1 MLARLVRVWS
11 GRITLALLIGALV
24 VGLLGIFGESHYGDY
39 HLIVESLAVAAGI
52 TGVFAERR
60 AAAVERQQI
69 AVGAVHKELEDNIH
83 LLKDDSRFQLA
94 PGAVPGPRLY
104 PRIGVS
110 ATDACLAQDALAD
123 DVDGNRAGALAVW
136 REEAETFNR
145 GLNLTELL
153 FYGLLL
159 SSLNHEGVM
168 ERVDDELQSRR
179 QQMAVE
185 TETAQRALAS

>member
-1 MLARLVRVWS
+1 MFARLVRVWS
-11 GRITLALLIGALV
+11 GRMTLALLVGALL
-24 VGLLGIFGESHYGDY
+24 VGLLGIFGEAHYDDY

-60 AAAVERQQI
+60 AAAVERQQL
-69 AVGAVHKELEDNIH
+69 AVGAVRKELEENIH
-83 LLKDDSRFQLA
+83 LLQDDSRFQLA

-104 PRIGVS
+104 PRLGVS

-123 DVDGNRAGALAVW
+123 DVDDHRSGALAVW

-159 SSLNHEGVM
+159 SNLDHESVM
-168 ERVDDELQSRR
+168 KRVDGELQIRR
-179 QQMAVE
+179 EQMAVE
-185 TETAQRALAS
+185 TETAEHALAG

>member
-1 MLARLVRVWS
+1 M
-11 GRITLALLIGALV
+11 TLGLLIGALL
-24 VGLLGIFGESHYGDY
+24 VGLFGIVGESHYGDY

-69 AVGAVHKELEDNIH
+69 AVGAVRKELEDNIR
-83 LLKDDSRFQLA
+83 LLQDDSRFQLA
-94 PGAVPGPRLY
+94 SGAVPGPRLY
-104 PRIGVS
+104 PRIGIS

-123 DVDGNRAGALAVW
+123 DGDGNRAGALATW

-159 SSLNHEGVM
+159 SNLDHEGVM
-168 ERVDDELQSRR
+168 ERVDSELQSRR
-179 QQMAVE
+179 RQMAVE
-185 TETAQRALAS
+185 TETAQCALASQLR

>member
-1 MLARLVRVWS
+1 M
-11 GRITLALLIGALV
+11 TLGLLIGALL
-24 VGLLGIFGESHYGDY
+24 VGLLGIFGESHYRDY

-60 AAAVERQQI
+60 AAAVERQQV
-69 AVGAVHKELEDNIH
+69 AVGAVRKELEDNIY
-83 LLKDDSRFQLA
+83 LLQDDSRFQLA

-104 PRIGVS
+104 PRIGIS
-110 ATDACLAQDALAD
+110 ATDACLAQDALAGDGD
-123 DVDGNRAGALAVW
+123 DNAAGALATW

-159 SSLNHEGVM
+159 SNLNHDGVM
-168 ERVDDELQSRR
+168 ERVDSELQTRRR
-179 QQMAVE
+179 QMVVE
-185 TETAQRALAS
+185 TETAQCALNRQPR